1 MNDANA
7 IADGK
12 GATILDH
19 GRRRKSRIA
28 RKPSGTTNGNRE
40 QTRPIRRHRRQ
51 LRAAMHYTSSCV
63 TIRQRMY
70 CTTSHERNLA
80 PTVGQV
86 TPHGTFTGLASQ
98 GPTLYPSHEDLD
110 RHAIAAK

>member
-12 GATILDH
+12 GATILDY

-51 LRAAMHYTSSCV
+51 LRAALHYTSSCV

-80 PTVGQV
+80 PTVGQI

-98 GPTLYPSHEDLD
+98 GPTLYPGHEDLE
-110 RHAIAAK
+110 RHPIAAE